1 MQFERKNVPSNF
13 IMALQKHFFKKGLK
27 VSERKLTDTIFE
39 FLAKNETEVLHII
52 KKKRNYEVK
61 LKKYATSTALW
72 YQKWRSFLRI
82 NQNFAVERV
91 EIILMRI
98 CITLLE

>member
-1 MQFERKNVPSNF
+1 
-13 IMALQKHFFKKGLK
+13 MALQKHFSKKGLK

-61 LKKYATSTALW
+61 LKKWLDTPVDTERTNALEDHD
-72 YQKWRSFLRI
+72 LVI
-82 NQNFAVERV
+82 
-91 EIILMRI
+91 
-98 CITLLE
+98 